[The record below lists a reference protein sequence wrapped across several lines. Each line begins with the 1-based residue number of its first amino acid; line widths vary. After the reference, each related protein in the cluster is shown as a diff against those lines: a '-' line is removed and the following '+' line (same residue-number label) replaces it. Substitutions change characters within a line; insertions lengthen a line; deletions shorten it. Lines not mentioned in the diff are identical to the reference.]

1 MQCCRKSAHHLLP
14 IFLYLLIP
22 LGCFCQAPQKVT
34 MIVHHAVI
42 YTADEKFTVKQAMAI
57 SKGKIVA
64 TGNNETILKKY
75 RAETVIDAA
84 GKFVY
89 PGLIDAHCHFTGY
102 ATDMWKCDVTGTSSF
117 EEIISILKKYAL
129 TAKTTW
135 LYGRGWDQNDWPVKT
150 FPDKSLLD
158 SLFPGRPVFL
168 KRIDGHAA
176 LANQSALDIAGVT
189 GATPVE
195 GGSIEVKNG
204 LPTGLLLD
212 NAMDLVERRIPLI
225 NDVLAQ
231 QYFLQ
236 AQDSC
241 FQYGITGVHDC
252 GISEHTISLVDE
264 VQQTGGLKMKIFAL
278 LSDSAQYYERW
289 IKKGPYKTG
298 RLHIGGFKVYA
309 DGALGSRGACLLQPY
324 SDKKD
329 WNGFLLNSKAHLK
342 EIAAKLEHTNFQLCT
357 HAIGDSANRE
367 VLNVYQQTLKRA
379 NNKRWRI
386 EHAQVVNENDV
397 ALFGKYNIVPSVQ
410 PAHATSDMYWVG
422 ERLGEQR
429 LKNAYAYKKLLDQNG
444 WIPLGTDF
452 PVEDINPFN
461 TFYAAVARM
470 DRNGFPAGGFQPED
484 ALSRKEALLGMTIW
498 AARAAFEEKEKG
510 SLEPGKAADFFM
522 MSADIMHCELKE
534 IPRLK
539 VTATFINGEKVFSR

>member
-1 MQCCRKSAHHLLP
+1 MQRCRKSSYHLLA
-14 IFLYLLIP
+14 IFLCQLTLVF
-22 LGCFCQAPQKVT
+22 CSCQAPKKVA

-42 YTADEKFTVKQAMAI
+42 YTADKNFTVQEAMAI
-57 SKGKIVA
+57 DNGKIIA
-64 TGNNETILKKY
+64 IGNNDTILKNY
-75 RAETVIDAA
+75 QADTSIDAA

-117 EEIISILKKYAL
+117 EEIITILKKYAL

-150 FPDKSLLD
+150 FPDKRMLD
-158 SLFPGRPVFL
+158 SMFPDRPVFL

-176 LANQSALDIAGVT
+176 LANQQALDIAGIT
-189 GATPVE
+189 AATRVE
-195 GGSIEVKNG
+195 GGSVELNNG
-204 LPTGLLLD
+204 QPTGLLLD
-212 NAMDLVERRIPLI
+212 NAMDLVETKIPLI
-225 NDVLAQ
+225 TDALAQ

-252 GISEHTISLVDE
+252 GIGEHTVKLVDE
-264 VQQTGGLKMKIFAL
+264 AQQKAALKMKIFAL
-278 LSDSAQYYERW
+278 LSDSAQYYESW
-289 IKKGPYKTG
+289 IKRGPYKTD
-298 RLHIGGFKVYA
+298 RLHVGGFKVYA

-329 WNGFLLNSKAHLK
+329 WYGFLLNSETHLK
-342 EIAAKLEHTNFQLCT
+342 EIAAKLINTNFQLCT
-357 HAIGDSANRE
+357 HAIGDSANRV
-367 VLNVYQQTLKRA
+367 VLETYSGALKGS
-379 NNKRWRI
+379 NDKRWRI

-397 ALFGKYNIVPSVQ
+397 ALFGKYKIVPSVQ
-410 PAHATSDMYWVG
+410 PTHATSDMYWAT

-429 LKNAYAYKKLLDQNG
+429 LKNAYAYKQLLDQNG
-444 WIPLGTDF
+444 WMPLGTDF
-452 PVEDINPFN
+452 PVEDINPFK

-470 DRNGFPAGGFQPED
+470 DSNGFPAGGFQTSG

-498 AARAAFEEKEKG
+498 AARAAFEEREKG
-510 SLEPGKAADFFM
+510 SLEPGKAADFFIVDL
-522 MSADIMHCELKE
+522 DIMNCEIKE
-534 IPRLK
+534 LPRLK
-539 VTATFINGEKVFSR
+539 VTATFINGEKVFGR